1 MEDYY
6 GWGNRNRGK
15 MTAENEEFQE
25 EEVWAVNSTERE
37 TSPSK
42 VMMMRK
48 SSSSWRLPV
57 APRTGGNERRC
68 RAEQSSAPVAIF
80 ELFSQERKTKPT
92 AYYVEHYVS
101 LAEFMFVCVRGIN
114 IPDVDEKQYQLFV
127 INKELLPTN
136 LSEKTLMGIRVEY
149 MFLMRFEVRASEE
162 PRAFSRLRRMVQEC
176 CRVEEVDP
184 RLRAWMAGWSLVK

>member
-25 EEVWAVNSTERE
+25 EEVWAVNNNERE

-42 VMMMRK
+42 VMMRK

-92 AYYVEHYVS
+92 AYYVEHYTRR
-101 LAEFMFVCVRGIN
+101 LAAGCSNLHVNMAAIIESS
-114 IPDVDEKQYQLFV
+114 EA
-127 INKELLPTN
+127 NKH
-136 LSEKTLMGIRVEY
+136 G
-149 MFLMRFEVRASEE
+149 
-162 PRAFSRLRRMVQEC
+162 
-176 CRVEEVDP
+176 
-184 RLRAWMAGWSLVK
+184 